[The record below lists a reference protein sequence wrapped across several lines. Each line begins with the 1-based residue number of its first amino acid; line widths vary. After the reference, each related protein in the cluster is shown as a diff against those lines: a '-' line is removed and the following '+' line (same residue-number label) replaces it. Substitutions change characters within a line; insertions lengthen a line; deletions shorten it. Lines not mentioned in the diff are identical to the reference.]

1 MGIYTY
7 AVIDSAQAVEP
18 SLGLFGMP
26 VHNLPCRRLGVVVS
40 ELPEGDCP
48 RMGTVPKTL
57 RTAERIL
64 EHSAVTDRLM
74 TRFTVLPI
82 RFGTIFPDRDR
93 VIANAEEHYAD
104 FCSNLDRLRAK
115 VEFGLRVLWP
125 GEAIRQEIESEV
137 RSQKSEVRSEDKEI
151 GENGRRTAA
160 KQFMEA
166 KLATY
171 RLDQAFTARA
181 EQAIAEID
189 RAFHLVAAE
198 KRCERLKT
206 PNLLLSAYYLV
217 EKALLGDFRAACQRL
232 KHQRPEFK
240 YLLSGPWPPYNFVV
254 MPPQGAAVRPEPCD
268 ACFGLRAAPSCRFS
282 GKAGAALPHSEASD
296 AGGVQ

>member
-104 FCSNLDRLRAK
+104 FCLNLDRLRAK

-125 GEAIRQEIESEV
+125 GEAIRQEIEREGSV
-137 RSQKSEVRSEDKEI
+137 RSVPGQP
-151 GENGRRTAA
+151 GTAA
-160 KQFMEA
+160 RQFLET
-166 KLATY
+166 KLVQY

-181 EQAIAEID
+181 EQAIAAID
-189 RAFHLVAAE
+189 AALHRSVVE
-198 KRCERLKT
+198 KRYERLKT
-206 PNLLLSAYYLV
+206 PDLLLSAYYLV

-240 YLLSGPWPPYNFVV
+240 YLLSGPWPPYSFVV
-254 MPPQGAAVRPEPCD
+254 IPPQGAAVRP
-268 ACFGLRAAPSCRFS
+268 GSCN
-282 GKAGAALPHSEASD
+282 A
-296 AGGVQ
+296 

>member
-18 SLGLFGMP
+18 SPGLFGTP

-48 RMGTVPKTL
+48 RTGTVLKTL

-64 EHSAVTDRLM
+64 EHSAVTDRLI

-93 VIANAEEHYAD
+93 VIANADEHYAD
-104 FCSNLDRLRAK
+104 FCCNLDRLRAK

-125 GEAIRQEIESEV
+125 GEAIRQEIERAGSV
-137 RSQKSEVRSEDKEI
+137 RSVPGQP
-151 GENGRRTAA
+151 GTAA
-160 KQFMEA
+160 RQFLEA
-166 KLATY
+166 KLVQY
-171 RLDQAFTARA
+171 RLDQVFATRA

-189 RAFHLVAAE
+189 RAFHHIAAE
-198 KRCERLKT
+198 KECERLKT
-206 PNLLLSAYYLV
+206 PNLLLSACYLV
-217 EKALLGDFRAACQRL
+217 EQARIGDFHQAYERL
-232 KHQRPEFK
+232 RRGRPDFR

-254 MPPQGAAVRPEPCD
+254 MPPQGAAVRPGPCS
-268 ACFGLRAAPSCRFS
+268 A
-282 GKAGAALPHSEASD
+282 
-296 AGGVQ
+296 

>member
-1 MGIYTY
+1 MSVYTY
-7 AVIDSAQAVEP
+7 AVIDSPAAIDPVP
-18 SLGLFGMP
+18 GLFGVP
-26 VHNLPCRRLGVVVS
+26 IHNVPCRKLGVVVS

-64 EHSAVTDRLM
+64 EHSAVTDGLLS
-74 TRFTVLPI
+74 RFTVLPI
-82 RFGTIFPDRDR
+82 RSGTVFPSPNDA
-93 VIANAEEHYAD
+93 VAHVEQCYAD
-104 FCSNLDRLRAK
+104 FCLNLHRLRAK
-115 VEFGLRVLWP
+115 LEFGLRVLWP

-137 RSQKSEVRSEDKEI
+137 RSQRSEVRSENKGI
-151 GENGRRTAA
+151 GENERRTAA

-171 RLDQAFTARA
+171 RLDQAFAARA

-189 RAFHLVAAE
+189 RAFHLVTAE
-198 KRCERLKT
+198 EKCERLKT

-217 EKALLGDFRAACQRL
+217 EKTRLDDFRATYERL
-232 KHQRPEFK
+232 RHARPEFK

-254 MPPQGAAVRPEPCD
+254 MPSQGAAVRPGPCS
-268 ACFGLRAAPSCRFS
+268 AQR
-282 GKAGAALPHSEASD
+282 K
-296 AGGVQ
+296 VQ